1 MVLVS
6 SLSMRIIPAP
16 GSYSAVPHHEPSDV
30 PASRRRG
37 MSVSREQ
44 YHESDGTGTQS
55 TAFET
60 QHLGHI
66 RTHSEASNVSPA
78 VHDPDADETSSLVS
92 KAASRDSVDPF
103 DGVDVASH
111 EGPDSHRHSDVRG
124 LALLP
129 RVEFWQ
135 LFLIMGLLSG
145 IGLMTIK

>member
-1 MVLVS
+1 M
-6 SLSMRIIPAP
+6 
-16 GSYSAVPHHEPSDV
+16 
-30 PASRRRG
+30 
-37 MSVSREQ
+37 
-44 YHESDGTGTQS
+44 
-55 TAFET
+55 
-60 QHLGHI
+60 
-66 RTHSEASNVSPA
+66 SPA